1 MYGIRHTRHFRNL
14 ARCREA
20 FWRMHFGWAD
30 TGLPAS
36 WAQRL
41 ELHGGTGLIGSE
53 FPILVATDSSAD
65 SALVSTILNNA
76 SPNLTVC
83 NDEGRIFAC
92 FERHEPC
99 VLVVAFREL
108 EHGRR
113 YYERLCAQHARGQA
127 FEHRTV
133 LLCSTDDI
141 GHAFALCRDGVFDD
155 YVLFWPMVHDAR
167 RLPMSVLI
175 AQRAVASS
183 HIVAPHVRTVAGGE
197 PPSQQNPTPDRAIE
211 AASPSPVVADRVD
224 EFVDD
229 AAYFRR
235 DDAADSHDRHDAPSH
250 TPARPRLLVV
260 DDDRFQCKLLGK
272 LLPPGEYELSFAH
285 SAAEAFVALR
295 TSRHDLILMDVV
307 LPDLDGVEITRRLKA
322 QLLYASLPIVM
333 ITGHSDRQVVAE
345 SLRAGAVDFIVKP
358 FDRPTL
364 CSKVN
369 KYLRA

>member
-1 MYGIRHTRHFRNL
+1 MI
-14 ARCREA
+14 
-20 FWRMHFGWAD
+20 D
-30 TGLPAS
+30 
-36 WAQRL
+36 
-41 ELHGGTGLIGSE
+41 SE

-108 EHGRR
+108 AHARR

-127 FEHRTV
+127 FEHRSV
-133 LLCSTDDI
+133 LLCSTDNV
-141 GHAFALCRDGVFDD
+141 GHAFALCRDGIFDD

-183 HIVAPHVRTVAGGE
+183 HFVAPRSRTVAAAE
-197 PPSQQNPTPDRAIE
+197 PPAQHIPTPEPTIE
-211 AASPSPVVADRVD
+211 AASPPPAAADRV
-224 EFVDD
+224 EESADD
-229 AAYFRR
+229 AAYFSLDDTVESHDR
-235 DDAADSHDRHDAPSH
+235 DDAPPHA
-250 TPARPRLLVV
+250 PARPRLLVV
-260 DDDRFQCKLLGK
+260 DDDLFQCKLLAK
-272 LLPPGEYELSFAH
+272 LLPPDAYELSFVH

-295 TSRHDLILMDVV
+295 KSRHDLILMDVV

-322 QLLYASLPIVM
+322 QLQYASLPIVM

-345 SLRAGAVDFIVKP
+345 SLRAGAADFIVKP

-364 CSKVN
+364 CTKVN
-369 KYLRA
+369 KYLRT